1 MIPNIILCPFLTSI
15 SNVVLFK
22 LEDGRLVI
30 SGFGIVRELSDPA
43 SNYNMTYLLRLLTEF
58 ACIVIHT
65 KHSEKDGVHGDIGA
79 DIELTIFI
87 REPVLRVHG
96 EGLVRYTS
104 HKCKMKVPTHSEM
117 EVLLVLRSRFS
128 PS

>member
-43 SNYNMTYLLRLLTEF
+43 SNYKMTYLLRILTEF
-58 ACIVIHT
+58 ACIVIDT

-79 DIELTIFI
+79 DIELNIFI
-87 REPVLRVHG
+87 REPVLRVHWHRD
-96 EGLVRYTS
+96 GLVRYAIN
-104 HKCKMKVPTHSEM
+104 KCKMKVPTHSEM
-117 EVLLVLRSRFS
+117 EVLFRL
-128 PS
+128 